1 MTYDLLMNRVMNV
14 SVFGLDVHSDVFVYV
29 CLQYGHAQ
37 ACAFACDFTSDCAF
51 AIACAL
57 TCL

>member
-29 CLQYGHAQ
+29 CLQYSHAS
-37 ACAFACDFTSDCAF
+37 ACDFTRDCAF
-51 AIACAL
+51 AIACAR

>member
-1 MTYDLLMNRVMNV
+1 MTYDLLMKQVMNV
-14 SVFGLDVHSDVFVYV
+14 SVFGLDMHSDVFVYV

-37 ACAFACDFTSDCAF
+37 AFVFACDFTRDCAF
-51 AIACAL
+51 AI

>member
-1 MTYDLLMNRVMNV
+1 MTYDLLINV

-29 CLQYGHAQ
+29 YLQYVHAR
-37 ACAFACDFTSDCAF
+37 ACASAFGFTRDCAF
-51 AIACAL
+51 AIACAR

>member
-1 MTYDLLMNRVMNV
+1 MKQVMNV

-29 CLQYGHAQ
+29 CLQYSDAR
-37 ACAFACDFTSDCAF
+37 ACASACNFTRDCAF
-51 AIACAL
+51 AIACAR

>member
-1 MTYDLLMNRVMNV
+1 MTYDLLMKQVMNA

-29 CLQYGHAQ
+29 CLQCGHAQ
-37 ACAFACDFTSDCAF
+37 ACASACDYTRDSAF
-51 AIACAL
+51 AIACAP